1 MDVIATE
8 MLNSVESVADETIK
22 VDSVAE
28 PSKPV
33 KKPKSIVKDCKVLY
47 WNKDSRNIAFQYEDK
62 KIQIVLSEPLKAC
75 GATVKV
81 KFADGKYEL
90 LER

>member
-1 MDVIATE
+1 MDINATE
-8 MLNSVESVADETIK
+8 ILNSIESVADETIK

-33 KKPKSIVKDCKVLY
+33 KKIKENIKDCKVLY
-47 WNKDSRNIAFQYEDK
+47 WNKDSKNIAFQYGDK
-62 KIQIVLSEPLKAC
+62 QVQIVLSEPIKTC

-81 KFADGKYEL
+81 KFLDGKYEL